1 MQHAERA
8 VVVKTQCHALHCS
21 ESSCAAPYSSRSRHH
36 AWSGRRHAVNGRP
49 ERGRNVISAGY
60 LRFEGV
66 TRTLW
71 NIYLHFE
78 GLVAEYQWHGS
89 RMIPVASIMQY
100 LEYRATPTP

>member
-1 MQHAERA
+1 MRSMPGLICEIRHF
-8 VVVKTQCHALHCS
+8 VVPQGVAASCSGVFQALTG
-21 ESSCAAPYSSRSRHH
+21 EL
-36 AWSGRRHAVNGRP
+36 
-49 ERGRNVISAGY
+49 AGY
-60 LRFEGV
+60 LRFKGV
-66 TRTLW
+66 IFGRR